1 MADLNLLSK
10 IAFVNA
16 VKREEADRRNNS
28 VNTDE
33 MLKHTAGEVVEALQ
47 AFNEWQEELKFGQVS
62 MGVTDPMNLVRS
74 VADTKQHFSSEL
86 ADIICCVLII
96 AGRHN
101 LDIEKAVLDCMD
113 KNRKRAE
120 GIGDKL

>member
-10 IAFVNA
+10 VAFVNA
-16 VKREEADRRNNS
+16 VKREEADRKHNS

-47 AFNEWQEELKFGQVS
+47 AFNEWQEELKFGGVS
-62 MGVTDPMNLVRS
+62 MGVTDPEFVT
-74 VADTKQHFSSEL
+74 DTKQHFSSEL

-113 KNRKRAE
+113 KNRKRAK